1 LLLRH
6 VIYSTMLCASI
17 YFFFFALPRFI
28 ERIRLYLEKIT
39 NPELKSLIEEI
50 IGKPVLDLM
59 TNTNLATGRTGIIVI
74 FNQLPEV
81 CNPESI
87 SQGKCQEFS

>member
-1 LLLRH
+1 
-6 VIYSTMLCASI
+6 M
-17 YFFFFALPRFI
+17 
-28 ERIRLYLEKIT
+28 T
-39 NPELKSLIEEI
+39 NPELKSLVEEI

-74 FNQLPEV
+74 FNQLPEF